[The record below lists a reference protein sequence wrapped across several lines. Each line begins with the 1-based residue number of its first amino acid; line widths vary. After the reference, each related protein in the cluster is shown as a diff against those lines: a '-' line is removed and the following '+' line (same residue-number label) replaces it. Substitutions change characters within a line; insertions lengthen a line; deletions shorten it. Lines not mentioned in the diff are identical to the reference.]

1 MPMATKPNTTSRRA
15 ALRGLSLAALTA
27 GLTGPALA
35 APVDRSQ
42 RATYP
47 AAPGDD
53 AELIR
58 VCQDFAEREF
68 DEFYRY
74 VVTEDEDD
82 GPPPDW
88 ATYHWIIA
96 TPATTP
102 AGWHAKALAYAAW
115 DRDSYDDTEP
125 DLSCSSFLTSL
136 LRDMVAPARDAII
149 AGLAT
154 KYGPLPPQYTA
165 NGMWIG
171 YSAQER
177 AEIDLES
184 ERRRLVQRAA
194 EQPEQPRRTPEEVE
208 VEMRKTFARWRK
220 VIDDAEGE
228 MA

>member
-1 MPMATKPNTTSRRA
+1 MTGQTTREIKPMPTTTTRRT
-15 ALRGLSLAALTA
+15 ALRGISLATLAA
-27 GLTGPALA
+27 GLTAPALA
-35 APVDRSQ
+35 GAEQRSQ
-42 RATYP
+42 RATS
-47 AAPGDD
+47 D

-149 AGLAT
+149 AGLAA
-154 KYGPLPPQYTA
+154 KYDPLPPHYTA
-165 NGMWIG
+165 NAMFIG
-171 YSAQER
+171 YSAEER
-177 AEIDLES
+177 AEIDAAS
-184 ERRRLVQRAA
+184 ERRRSERLAAA
-194 EQPEQPRRTPEEVE
+194 EGRL
-208 VEMRKTFARWRK
+208 A
-220 VIDDAEGE
+220 
-228 MA
+228 